1 MTFEADG
8 AGTGANGIHRT
19 ILPSERIGN
28 AARSLVRATG
38 TGAL

>member
-8 AGTGANGIHRT
+8 AGTGTNGIHRT
-19 ILPSERIGN
+19 VLPSGLIGN
-28 AARSLVRATG
+28 AARSLVLAAG